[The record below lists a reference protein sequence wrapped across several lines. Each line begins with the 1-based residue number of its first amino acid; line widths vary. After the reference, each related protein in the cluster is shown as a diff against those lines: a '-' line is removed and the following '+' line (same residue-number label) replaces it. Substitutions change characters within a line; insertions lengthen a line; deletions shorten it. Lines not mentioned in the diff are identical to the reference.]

1 MEVGPGTL
9 GTWVNTIGGEKVVPL
24 INLMHETL
32 LAVVFIHIDETPLQV
47 LRSDK
52 AVGADHYIV
61 ARAGGPPG
69 PPALPQPKCYRTAE
83 LRHVRCYR
91 RSHLSPCHL
100 HHFGGSDGDQDDFYG
115 AC

>member
-69 PPALPQPKCYRTAE
+69 PPAGGDGASSCTTT
-83 LRHVRCYR
+83 
-91 RSHLSPCHL
+91 L
-100 HHFGGSDGDQDDFYG
+100 HRVPPPL
-115 AC
+115 